1 MAKNAIFNTVEEAIE
16 DFREGRIVIVV
27 DDEDRENE
35 GDFIVAAE
43 KITPEI
49 VNFMLSNGRG
59 VLCAPLSESRCEELE
74 LNMMEEN
81 NTSLLGTPFTV
92 TVDLLGQGCT
102 TGVSI
107 HDRAATIRA
116 LADPAT
122 RPSDL
127 GRPGHVNPLR
137 AREKGVLRRP
147 GHTEAAVDLARLGTF
162 NLHASLLPE
171 YRGAAPINWAIIN
184 GERETG
190 ITTFL
195 LNHEID
201 KGAIL
206 AQERVAIAPEDN
218 VGTLYERLMLLGA
231 ELVTATVD
239 RIAAGDCTPAEQMHF
254 DESRLHPAPKIFK
267 EDCRIDWR
275 QPGERIVNLVRGLSP
290 YPAAWTPIFKKG
302 EPSDTAKIF
311 AVHFEPGGV
320 VQRPGTVETDKRTYL
335 AVACADGRIV
345 VDELQIAGKRRMSAR
360 DLLPGMRDL
369 SDYSFGE
376 EAAEA

>member
-1 MAKNAIFNTVEEAIE
+1 MDKSL
-16 DFREGRIVIVV
+16 RIVYMGTPDFAVEALSKLVEGGYNIVGVITMPDKPVGRHQTELQQSPVKKYALEHGLKVLQPEKLKDEAFLEELRSLQADLQIVV
-27 DDEDRENE
+27 AFRML
-35 GDFIVAAE
+35 
-43 KITPEI
+43 PE
-49 VNFMLSNGRG
+49 VVWAMPRF
-59 VLCAPLSESRCEELE
+59 
-74 LNMMEEN
+74 
-81 NTSLLGTPFTV
+81 
-92 TVDLLGQGCT
+92 
-102 TGVSI
+102 
-107 HDRAATIRA
+107 
-116 LADPAT
+116 
-122 RPSDL
+122 
-127 GRPGHVNPLR
+127 
-137 AREKGVLRRP
+137 
-147 GHTEAAVDLARLGTF
+147 GTF
-162 NLHASLLPE
+162 NLHAALLPQ

-254 DESRLHPAPKIFK
+254 DENRLHPAPKIFK